1 MNAVEKQE
9 LPMIAKII
17 ADEQWLEGERRGHYV
32 SDHDPVVLFNAC
44 AVIIRIGE
52 QMRAEAIAAISQS
65 NQ

>member
-1 MNAVEKQE
+1 MNAVERQE

-17 ADEQWLEGERRGHYV
+17 ADEQWLEGERRGCYV

-52 QMRAEAIAAISQS
+52 QMRAEAIAAISQA
-65 NQ
+65 N